1 MGIFSRFA
9 DIVNSNISALLDK
22 AEDPDKMIRLII
34 QEMEDTLVEVRTNLA
49 KAIADKKELSR
60 RVGKLEMQAE
70 DWQAKASLALSKSRD
85 DLARAALIEKQKLQK
100 VIAEL
105 HTEQTLVE
113 ETIDK
118 LGQEVKKLEAKIL
131 ETRARQQ
138 TLSMRQTVAGNRKQ
152 VQEQLHAG
160 RTAEAM
166 AKFDQF
172 EKKIDRLEADADSY
186 AVSESPSLDAQFAD
200 LQAEDEIEQELN
212 KLKQSMKD
220 KSE

>member
-1 MGIFSRFA
+1 
-9 DIVNSNISALLDK
+9 
-22 AEDPDKMIRLII
+22 
-34 QEMEDTLVEVRTNLA
+34 
-49 KAIADKKELSR
+49 
-60 RVGKLEMQAE
+60 
-70 DWQAKASLALSKSRD
+70 
-85 DLARAALIEKQKLQK
+85 
-100 VIAEL
+100 
-105 HTEQTLVE
+105 LVE

-138 TLSMRQTVAGNRKQ
+138 TLTMRQTVAGNRKQ

-200 LQAEDEIEQELN
+200 LQAEEEIEQELN
-212 KLKQSMKD
+212 KLKQSMQD
-220 KSE
+220 KS

>member
-60 RVGKLEMQAE
+60 RVGKLEAQAE
-70 DWQAKASLALSKSRD
+70 DWQTKASLALNKSRE

-105 HTEQTLVE
+105 HTEQTLVD

-166 AKFDQF
+166 AKFEQF

-186 AVSESPSLDAQFAD
+186 AVSESPTLDSQFAD

-212 KLKQSMKD
+212 KLKESIKD
-220 KSE
+220 KS